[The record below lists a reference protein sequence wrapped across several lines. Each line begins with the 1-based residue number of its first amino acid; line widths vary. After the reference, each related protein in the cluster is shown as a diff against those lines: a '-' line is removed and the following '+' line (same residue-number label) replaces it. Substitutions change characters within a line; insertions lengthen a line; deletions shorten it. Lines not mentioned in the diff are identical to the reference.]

1 VIYDV
6 SHITVYSYEASVAST
21 RCALRLIPREAS
33 GQKLLRG
40 TINILPEPDII
51 SERTDFFGNQIT
63 DVLVR
68 KPHSKLC
75 IELAALVEVS
85 RLEPPYLSQTLP
97 WESAARAALA
107 VSSLSNA
114 APVHWLYPS
123 RYVRLHQEITDYAR
137 ISFSPGRPILEAA
150 DEFMRRIQKDFTYDP
165 KSTDIA
171 TPLLQSFQS
180 RRGVCQDFAHIMLA
194 GLRGLGLPAA
204 YVSGYIRTIP
214 APGQAY
220 LEGADASHAWV
231 SLWCGDANGWVQL
244 DPTNGIIVRDEHI
257 MVALGR
263 DYADVSPI
271 DGIIVSAGK
280 QELDVSVT
288 IKAV

>member
-1 VIYDV
+1 MIYDV

-150 DEFMRRIQKDFTYDP
+150 DELMRRIQKDFTYDP

-180 RRGVCQDFAHIMLA
+180 RRGVCQDFSHIMLA

>member
-1 VIYDV
+1 MIYDV

-40 TINILPEPDII
+40 AINILPEPDII

-85 RLEPPYLSQTLP
+85 RPEPPHLSQTLP
-97 WESAARAALA
+97 WESTARAALA

-123 RYVRLHQEITDYAR
+123 RYVGLYHEITDYAR
-137 ISFSPGRPILEAA
+137 VSFSSGRPILEAA

-220 LEGADASHAWV
+220 LEGADASHAWI
-231 SLWCGDANGWVQL
+231 SLWCGDASGWVQL
-244 DPTNGIIVRDEHI
+244 DPTNGIIVCDEHI

>member
-1 VIYDV
+1 MIYDV

-40 TINILPEPDII
+40 AINILPEPDII

-180 RRGVCQDFAHIMLA
+180 RRGVCQDFSHIMLA

>member
-180 RRGVCQDFAHIMLA
+180 RRGVCQDFSHIMLA

>member
-150 DEFMRRIQKDFTYDP
+150 DELMRRIQKDFTYDP

-180 RRGVCQDFAHIMLA
+180 RRGVCQDFSHIMLA

>member
-1 VIYDV
+1 MIYDV

-231 SLWCGDANGWVQL
+231 SLWCGDANGWLQL

>member
-1 VIYDV
+1 MIYDV

>member
-1 VIYDV
+1 MIYDV
-6 SHITVYSYEASVAST
+6 SHITVYSYEAAVAST
-21 RCALRLIPREAS
+21 RCALRLIPRESS

-40 TINILPEPDII
+40 AINILPEPDIV

-63 DVLVR
+63 DILVR

-75 IELAALVEVS
+75 IELTALVEVA
-85 RLEPPYLSQTLP
+85 RLEPPHLSQTLP

-107 VSSLSNA
+107 MSSLSNT

-123 RYVRLHQEITDYAR
+123 RYVGLHQEITDYAR
-137 ISFSPGRPILEAA
+137 VSFSPGRPILEAA
-150 DEFMRRIQKDFTYDP
+150 DEFMCRIQKDFVYDP

-220 LEGADASHAWV
+220 LEGADASHAWI
-231 SLWCGDANGWVQL
+231 SIWCGDANGWVQL
-244 DPTNGIIVRDEHI
+244 DPTNGLIVRDDHI
-257 MVALGR
+257 VVATGR

>member
-1 VIYDV
+1 MIYDIN
-6 SHITVYSYEASVAST
+6 HLTVYTYETSVAST
-21 RCALRLIPREAS
+21 RCALRLIPRES
-33 GQKLLRG
+33 TGQKLLRG
-40 TINILPEPDII
+40 AINILPEPDLF
-51 SERTDFFGNQIT
+51 SERLDFFGNHIA
-63 DVLVR
+63 DIMVR

-75 IELAALVEVS
+75 IELSALVEVM
-85 RLEPPYLSQTLP
+85 RPEPPIFARTLP
-97 WESAARAALA
+97 WETTARAALSM
-107 VSSLSNA
+107 SSLSNTS
-114 APVHWLYPS
+114 PVHWLYPS
-123 RYVRLHQEITDYAR
+123 RHVYLDQEITSYALE
-137 ISFSPGRPILEAA
+137 SFSSARPILEAA
-150 DEFMRRIQKDFTYDP
+150 DEFMRRIKQDFIYDP
-165 KSTDIA
+165 KSTDVA
-171 TPLLQSFQS
+171 TPLIDSFKS

-214 APGQAY
+214 APGQPH

-231 SLWCGDANGWVQL
+231 ALWCGEASGWVHL
-244 DPTNGIIVRDEHI
+244 DPTNALIVSDDHI
-257 MVALGR
+257 VVAFGR

>member
-1 VIYDV
+1 MIYDV

-21 RCALRLIPREAS
+21 RCALRLIPCEAS

-231 SLWCGDANGWVQL
+231 SLWCGDANGWLQL